1 MGLAFTS
8 RVSVRG
14 GRPAILVPE
23 EHARSL
29 PAPGPVVVELR
40 AGDIRV
46 RLRGRVARLE
56 GRTYI
61 ALPRTAL
68 ALRGAYVVA
77 AVEDPDG
84 DPGGA
89 RY

>member
-14 GRPAILVPE
+14 GRPVILVPE
-23 EHARSL
+23 EHAKGL
-29 PAPGPVVVELR
+29 PAAPGPVAVELR
-40 AGDIRV
+40 AGDLRV
-46 RLRGRVARLE
+46 RLRGRVAVMD

-84 DPGGA
+84 
-89 RY
+89 RS

>member
-8 RVSVRG
+8 KVSVRG
-14 GRPAILVPE
+14 GRPVILVPE
-23 EHARSL
+23 EQAESL
-29 PAPGPVVVELR
+29 APGPVVVELR

-46 RLRGRVARLE
+46 RLRGRVAVMD

-77 AVEDPDG
+77 TVEDPDG
-84 DPGGA
+84 RP
-89 RY
+89 